1 MAQYVSVR
9 ILLNDR
15 IMLRLD
21 REFQV
26 DRGIH
31 QDRVHQHDRET
42 QHGQGTHPDRVHQH
56 DREIHPDL
64 DLIQIRDRLLRADR
78 QLLKD
83 RRLRADRLLDL
94 RLRRKMTNRTK
105 M

>member
-1 MAQYVSVR
+1 
-9 ILLNDR
+9 
-15 IMLRLD
+15 MLRLD

-64 DLIQIRDRLLRADR
+64 DLIQITDRLLRADR
-78 QLLKD
+78 LP
-83 RRLRADRLLDL
+83 DL

>member
-1 MAQYVSVR
+1 
-9 ILLNDR
+9 
-15 IMLRLD
+15 MLRLV
-21 REFQV
+21 REFQL

-42 QHGQGTHPDRVHQH
+42 QHGQGIQQDRVHQH
-56 DREIHPDL
+56 DPEIHQDL
-64 DLIQIRDRLLRADR
+64 DLIQITDHQRQVDR

-83 RRLRADRLLDL
+83 RLLRVDRLPDL
-94 RLRRKMTNRTK
+94 RLRRKMINRTK